1 MKFILIRI
9 AAVLLLTT
17 FCFCVGPPVPNYAFT
32 NGRWWNGSGYEERA
46 VFYSTGGI
54 LSSKR
59 PAYVDQTIDLH
70 GRFAIPPLA
79 EGHNH
84 WLEPS
89 KTDDYN
95 ACYLADGVYYVRDMG
110 NIPFLVDQ
118 FRDKVN
124 LSTSVDFVSAMTPF
138 TGPGAHP
145 VEIIDQFVQFGI
157 LPKQWKPDYDKEA
170 EFVVSNDRDIDERF
184 PLLIEQ
190 HPAYVKAFLL
200 HSDRYEETLKDPK
213 TRGNG
218 RGMNPKLLP
227 HLVKLAH
234 AAGLKVMVHIYD
246 AGDFRNAIAAEADEI
261 MHVPGTGYQPDSPV
275 EQFQI
280 TLGDA
285 EAAAKAHIPVTTTVT
300 WLAEIKDED
309 PVHYQ
314 AARDQ
319 IVIPNLKLLRAAG
332 VKLLVGS
339 DKFRR
344 DVVPELQVLHS
355 LGIFSDA
362 ELLRMDG
369 EFTAQ
374 ATFPNRRI
382 GKLQDGYEANFLV
395 LDQDPSANLENL
407 KTIWL
412 RVKQG
417 RRISV
422 PASAISRPN
431 PDCTQDAP

>member
-1 MKFILIRI
+1 M
-9 AAVLLLTT
+9 
-17 FCFCVGPPVPNYAFT
+17 
-32 NGRWWNGSGYEERA
+32 
-46 VFYSTGGI
+46 FYSSAGI
-54 LSSKR
+54 LTAKR
-59 PAYVDQTIDLH
+59 PAYVDQTFDLH
-70 GRFAIPPLA
+70 GGFVIPPLA

-84 WLEPS
+84 WLEPA
-89 KTDDYN
+89 KIDDYN

-110 NIPFLVDQ
+110 NVPVLVDQ

-124 LSTSVDFVSAMTPF
+124 LPTSVDFVTAMTSF

-157 LPKQWKPDYDKEA
+157 LPKDWQPDYDKQG
-170 EFVVSNDRDIDERF
+170 EFVVSTERDIDERF
-184 PLLIEQ
+184 PLLMKQ

-200 HSDRYEETLKDPK
+200 YSNRYEQSLKDPK

-234 AAGLKVMVHIYD
+234 AARLKVMVHIYD
-246 AGDFRNAIAAEADEI
+246 AADFRNAIAAGADEI
-261 MHVPGTGYQPDSPV
+261 VHIPGTGYRPGDPV
-275 EQFQI
+275 DGFQI
-280 TLGDA
+280 TAADA
-285 EAAAKAHIPVTTTVT
+285 ESAARAHIRVTTTVS
-300 WLAEIKDED
+300 WLDEMKEEDPRHAEI
-309 PVHYQ
+309 
-314 AARDQ
+314 ARDQ
-319 IVIPNLKLLRAAG
+319 IVIPNLKFLKAAG

-344 DVVPELQVLHS
+344 NAVPELQVLRS
-355 LGIFSDA
+355 LDIFSDA
-362 ELLRMDG
+362 ELLRMDT

-374 ATFPNRRI
+374 AVFPDRKI
-382 GKLQDGYEANFLV
+382 GELRDGYEANFLV
-395 LDQDPSANLENL
+395 LDRDPSADIENL
-407 KTIWL
+407 KSIRL

-431 PDCTQDAP
+431 PDCTQSAP